1 VESNNA
7 SFVCVATALP
17 RPNITWWRR
26 DDSHILTLIADD
38 DKYSIDERP
47 SGERQLQS
55 DLTIFDTETQDTGT
69 YVCTAENPTGHSDS
83 AEAYLTVH
91 GNLEH
96 ASITVSVRD
105 NV

>member
-1 VESNNA
+1 M
-7 SFVCVATALP
+7 ATALP

-26 DDSHILTLIADD
+26 DDSVLTMIADS
-38 DKYSIDERP
+38 KYSIDERP

-55 DLTIFDTETQDTGT
+55 DLTIFDNEARDTGT

-96 ASITVSVRD
+96 TSITVSVRD
-105 NV
+105 KE

>member
-1 VESNNA
+1 M
-7 SFVCVATALP
+7 
-17 RPNITWWRR
+17 
-26 DDSHILTLIADD
+26 IADN

-55 DLTIFDTETQDTGT
+55 DLTTVDSEARDTGT

-96 ASITVSVRD
+96 ASITVSVSD
-105 NV
+105 KV